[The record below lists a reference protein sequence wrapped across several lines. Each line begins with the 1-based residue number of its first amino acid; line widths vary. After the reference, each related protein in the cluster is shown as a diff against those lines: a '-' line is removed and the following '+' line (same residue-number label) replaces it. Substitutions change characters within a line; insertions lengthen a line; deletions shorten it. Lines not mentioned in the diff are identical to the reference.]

1 MTLLILLII
10 IYNSI
15 ARHFFI
21 SINTYMHI
29 TRIFIY
35 TDSLTAENRNIR
47 NFRNT
52 YRQVVTTVSRSHLYA
67 SHRHD

>member
-1 MTLLILLII
+1 MILLILLIY

-21 SINTYMHI
+21 SINTYI
-29 TRIFIY
+29 IYLPIFIY

-52 YRQVVTTVSRSHLYA
+52 YRQVVNTVSRSHLYA
-67 SHRHD
+67 SCRHS